1 MRSLTLLAYPF
12 LGCWPHWILLI
23 SSVKA
28 SILEMIW
35 FRFFIYKQGTAC
47 RGPSLM
53 IRKIT
58 DKIKFYFTI
67 GNNSA
72 IADLISSS
80 GHPLFLSSALNFL
93 FNGSDFLRGVFLGIF
108 LLLVNCGRR
117 GWIRTADP
125 VLPGHVLY
133 PD

>member
-1 MRSLTLLAYPF
+1 M
-12 LGCWPHWILLI
+12 LLI

-35 FRFFIYKQGTAC
+35 FRFFINKG
-47 RGPSLM
+47 GPLLSSGPPLM

-72 IADLISSS
+72 IADLIVSS
-80 GHPLFLSSALNFL
+80 GHPLFLSRALNFL
-93 FNGSDFLRGVFLGIF
+93 FNGSGFLRDDFLGM
-108 LLLVNCGRR
+108 
-117 GWIRTADP
+117 
-125 VLPGHVLY
+125 
-133 PD
+133 